1 MARATGKDK
10 DMAVKGQ
17 IAEAMWIAESVRAF
31 LYSAEHQAESDQWG
45 NYIPQRRP
53 LDTSR
58 NLFLQRYPRL
68 VELVQLLGSS
78 SLMATPSEADF
89 SNDLS
94 EDVARYFQVEKLN
107 GRDRIA
113 LFRLAHDFAVSG
125 FGSRQ
130 MLYERF
136 FFGPPN
142 ILASVYF
149 DLYNKDDMMD
159 RVDVL
164 LKATD

>member
-1 MARATGKDK
+1 MG
-10 DMAVKGQ
+10 GQ
-17 IAEAMWIAESVRAF
+17 RSNCIRS
-31 LYSAEHQAESDQWG
+31 
-45 NYIPQRRP
+45 
-53 LDTSR
+53 T
-58 NLFLQRYPRL
+58 PRL
-68 VELVQLLGSS
+68 TGLPDRRRRVGRLARSRH
-78 SLMATPSEADF
+78 
-89 SNDLS
+89 SNDADLGACDTPGVS
-94 EDVARYFQVEKLN
+94 GA
-107 GRDRIA
+107 IA

>member
-1 MARATGKDK
+1 
-10 DMAVKGQ
+10 
-17 IAEAMWIAESVRAF
+17 
-31 LYSAEHQAESDQWG
+31 
-45 NYIPQRRP
+45 
-53 LDTSR
+53 
-58 NLFLQRYPRL
+58 
-68 VELVQLLGSS
+68 
-78 SLMATPSEADF
+78 MATPSEADF

-94 EDVARYFQVEKLN
+94 EDVARYFQVKNLN
-107 GRDRIA
+107 GHDRIA